1 MSLRHLGSVWIGG
14 LAAMGL
20 LASRYCPAHSAE
32 SAGAGKAVETHSVA
46 ADGDQ
51 QKHVAE
57 VGNRIFAITDLVLDQ
72 HIEPA
77 TRQEMILAGLR
88 SAVGSKNAAAP
99 SLGRRVSD
107 LKTKEDLTALLNE
120 LWPTMTRPTGAAG
133 NQFEKSLF
141 EGLLRPV
148 LGHAY
153 LLPAKEARVQA
164 QLQANRYIGI
174 GIALGMD
181 DKSHLPQIKVTQAG
195 GPARLGGVRAG
206 DLIEEINHVRVAP
219 KAQIRD
225 VVDQLRGPEGSELTI
240 RVRQPD
246 AKESRTLALVR
257 LPVMFKSVK
266 CSAEN
271 ADEDRVV
278 LLNTKPAIAYLR
290 IDSIM
295 ASTARELA
303 SWEPRLRE
311 AGVKGLV
318 IDLRGTGGRGGFDS
332 YHSALLLADS
342 LLDGKP
348 LGSLLTR
355 DGARKFTADRDC
367 LFRDMPLAVLVDRN
381 TNGPAEWVAAALQ
394 DAEPPKQKR
403 RRAIIVGDR
412 VLGEPDNYVRSAFP
426 LPGGDESL
434 ILATGAWERP
444 TVGQQAEPT
453 GELASVD
460 SRYDWHLVPDV
471 ISSDEGVAAADI
483 LARVVQVARSALPVA
498 KTAAGKP
505 GERPSDQQEKPGAK
519 QAKATV
525 SPADVDPLY
534 KQAAIAAIRK
544 QLELAGKSG

>member
-20 LASRYCPAHSAE
+20 LASGYSPAHSAE
-32 SAGAGKAVETHSVA
+32 SAGAGKAVETHSVTA
-46 ADGDQ
+46 SGDQ

-57 VGNRIFAITDLVLDQ
+57 VANRIFAITDLVLDQ

-88 SAVGSKNAAAP
+88 SAVRSRNVAAP
-99 SLGRRVSD
+99 NLGRRVSD

-120 LWPTMTRPTGAAG
+120 LWPTMTRPTGAAS
-133 NQFEKSLF
+133 NQFEKALF

-148 LGHAY
+148 PGHAY

-219 KAQIRD
+219 ETSIGD
-225 VVDQLRGPEGSELTI
+225 VVDHLRGPEGSELTI

-271 ADEDRVV
+271 ADEDRIV

-303 SWEPRLRE
+303 TWEPRLRE
-311 AGVKGLV
+311 AGAKGLV

-355 DGARKFTADRDC
+355 DGARKFTADREC
-367 LFRDMPLAVLVDRN
+367 LFRDMPLAVLVDGN
-381 TNGPAEWVAAALQ
+381 THGPAEWVAAALQ
-394 DAEPPKQKR
+394 DAEPRKQKR
-403 RRAIIVGDR
+403 RRAVIVGDR
-412 VLGEPDNYVRSAFP
+412 FLGESDNYVRSAFP
-426 LPGGDESL
+426 LPGSDESL

-444 TVGQQAEPT
+444 TVPQQAEPT
-453 GELASVD
+453 EESASVD
-460 SRYDWHLVPDV
+460 PRYDWHLVPDV
-471 ISSDEGVAAADI
+471 ISSDEGIAAEDI
-483 LARVVQVARSALPVA
+483 PAMVVQLARSAWPVA
-498 KTAAGKP
+498 KTTAGKS
-505 GERPSDQQEKPGAK
+505 GERPADQQKKAGAK
-519 QAKATV
+519 QAKAATDV
-525 SPADVDPLY
+525 SPADVDHRY
-534 KQAAIAAIRK
+534 KQAAIAAIRQ
-544 QLELAGKSG
+544 QLELSGK

>member
-1 MSLRHLGSVWIGG
+1 MSLRHLGRVWIGG
-14 LAAMGL
+14 LAVMGL
-20 LASRYCPAHSAE
+20 LASGYFPALRAE
-32 SAGAGKAVETHSVA
+32 TDGAGKAIETRGVA
-46 ADGDQ
+46 ANGDQ
-51 QKHVAE
+51 RKHVAE
-57 VGNRIFAITDLVLDQ
+57 VANRIFAITDLVLDQ

-88 SAVGSKNAAAP
+88 SAVGSKNVAAP

-107 LKTKEDLTALLNE
+107 LKTREDLIALLSE
-120 LWPTMTRPTGAAG
+120 LWPTMTRPTGAAS

-206 DLIEEINHVRVAP
+206 DLIEEINHLRVAP

-225 VVDQLRGPEGSELTI
+225 VVDQLRGREGSELTI

-278 LLNTKPAIAYLR
+278 LLNSKPAIAYLR

-367 LFRDMPLAVLVDRN
+367 LFRDMPLAVLVDGN

-394 DAEPPKQKR
+394 DAEPSKQKR
-403 RRAIIVGDR
+403 RRAVIVGDR

-426 LPGGDESL
+426 LPGSDESL

-444 TVGQQAEPT
+444 AVPQQAEPT
-453 GELASVD
+453 EESGSAD
-460 SRYDWHLVPDV
+460 SRYDWRLVPDV
-471 ISSDEGVAAADI
+471 ISGEEGIAAEDI
-483 LARVVQVARSALPVA
+483 PGVVVQLARSASPVT
-498 KTAAGKP
+498 KTTAGKP
-505 GERPSDQQEKPGAK
+505 GERPADQQQKPGAK

-525 SPADVDPLY
+525 SPADVDHLY

-544 QLELAGKSG
+544 QLALAGKSG